1 MSTKKKPATA
11 TKAAPEKK
19 TESPKKPEPAKA
31 PSKPVL
37 SDKDQKALD
46 SLKRTIA
53 EGIEK
58 LDKAGRPKLAK
69 HFAQFGALTIRQFSK
84 PSKGNNVGERVPCAI
99 VGCADIAE
107 CKGYCRKDYQH
118 RRRVKIATGKAP
130 VGWIENAKPQSIKR
144 AA

>member
-11 TKAAPEKK
+11 KAVPEKK
-19 TESPKKPEPAKA
+19 TESTKKPEPVKA
-31 PSKPVL
+31 PTKAAL

-69 HFAQFGALTIRQFSK
+69 LFAQFGALAVRQFST
-84 PSKGNNVGERVPCAI
+84 PSKGGKIGERVPCA
-99 VGCADIAE
+99 VAGCTDIAE

-118 RRRVKIATGKAP
+118 RRRVKASTGKAP
-130 VGWIENAKPQSIKR
+130 AGWIENPKPQSIKR